1 MGKIDDATKE
11 YLDDPKVFSDI
22 VNTYVYDGEQVIS
35 PENLEELDSAVV
47 FSIRG
52 QDGAQLLKQKIRDKY
67 QRICVKTDG
76 ETAYVI
82 IGIEGQAT
90 VNHAMPV
97 KCMCYDAGE
106 YDKQVKKIEKIHIEM
121 QDLKG
126 RTRGEFL
133 WKFSRKDYLIPVITV
148 VINLSDEPWNGPL
161 SLHDMFRIKNKKILS
176 MVENYRIHLIDPHTM
191 RNEDIEKFQTDLREV
206 MLFIKYQ
213 KDKKKLREIAEANPR
228 FKHIKRGA
236 RKMIEVCAK
245 WKFKVEKDEQEETDM
260 CKALLDIKEEGR
272 EEGRDANLV
281 ENLKSIMES
290 FNVTVERA
298 LEVLKVPV
306 DKYDY
311 YRKLVC

>member
-1 MGKIDDATKE
+1 
-11 YLDDPKVFSDI
+11 
-22 VNTYVYDGEQVIS
+22 
-35 PENLEELDSAVV
+35 
-47 FSIRG
+47 
-52 QDGAQLLKQKIRDKY
+52 
-67 QRICVKTDG
+67 
-76 ETAYVI
+76 
-82 IGIEGQAT
+82 
-90 VNHAMPV
+90 
-97 KCMCYDAGE
+97 
-106 YDKQVKKIEKIHIEM
+106 M

-126 RTRGEFL
+126 RTKGEFL
-133 WKFSRKDYLIPVITV
+133 WKFSRDDYLIPVITV

-191 RNEDIEKFQTDLREV
+191 RNEDIETFQTDLREV

-213 KDKKKLREIAEANPR
+213 KDKKKLREIAETNPR

-236 RKMIEVCAK
+236 RKMIEVCTK
-245 WKFKVEKDEQEETDM
+245 WKFRVEKDEQEETDM